1 MLTRKALKHVK
12 ALNMELYPIT
22 FLIITFKLYLCRPQR
37 KSIQK
42 MSMDKCKNRLTRC
55 KQLPPCKDFNNLF
68 GSIFSSKRNDK
79 LCGTDAKT
87 YNNECELAHA
97 TCL

>member
-1 MLTRKALKHVK
+1 MRTKNA
-12 ALNMELYPIT
+12 
-22 FLIITFKLYLCRPQR
+22 KLWVGPRNFVNVNECVSKFFFYRPQR

-42 MSMDKCKNRLTRC
+42 ISMDKCKARLNRC
-55 KQLPPCKDFNNLF
+55 KKLPACKDFNNMF
-68 GSIFSSKRNDK
+68 GSIFSSKMGDK